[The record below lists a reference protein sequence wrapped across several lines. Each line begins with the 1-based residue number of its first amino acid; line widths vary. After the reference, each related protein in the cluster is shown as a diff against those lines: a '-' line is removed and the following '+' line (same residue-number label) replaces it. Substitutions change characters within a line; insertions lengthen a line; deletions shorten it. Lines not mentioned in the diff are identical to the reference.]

1 MKQCPFCAED
11 IKDAA
16 IVCRYC
22 GRELQPVSDPRRS
35 SDEVEAET
43 GTRPSGEQADA
54 GPKGLTVEIGTEF
67 RDISALASS
76 LKTSLKIY
84 VAISAIGLWA
94 TWSEIQLLQEIASGT
109 TISDVEAA
117 ANDSRQAVIGGLQVF
132 IFIVVGILFLRWT
145 YFSNRN
151 ASALGAYNLEFTPGW
166 AAGWYFIPFAT
177 LWKPY
182 QALKEVFKASHPD
195 FTDDWR
201 EAPRPDVLPLWW
213 ALWLLASFVGNALL
227 RTSLD
232 AETLTEIVASS
243 WLMLGSDALD
253 LPLGIVVIAL
263 VSKLQAWQSL
273 KLSRVARAS
282 GD

>member
-1 MKQCPFCAED
+1 MARLTAHRS
-11 IKDAA
+11 AA
-16 IVCRYC
+16 
-22 GRELQPVSDPRRS
+22 DN
-35 SDEVEAET
+35 
-43 GTRPSGEQADA
+43 
-54 GPKGLTVEIGTEF
+54 GLTAEIGAEY

-84 VAISAIGLWA
+84 VAISTIGLWF
-94 TWSEIQLLQEIASGT
+94 TWSQVQLLQEIASGT
-109 TISDVEAA
+109 TVSDVEAA
-117 ANDSRQAVIGGLQVF
+117 ASDLRQAVIGSLQVL
-132 IFIVVGILFLRWT
+132 ILIVVGILFLRWT

-151 ASALGAYNLEFTPGW
+151 ASSLGAYDLEFTPGW
-166 AAGWYFIPFAT
+166 AVGWYFIPVAM

-201 EAPRPDVLPLWW
+201 DAPHPDVLPLWW
-213 ALWLLASFVGNALL
+213 ALWILVSFVGSVLL

-232 AETLTEIVASS
+232 AETLNEIVASS
-243 WLMLGSDALD
+243 WLMLGSEALD

-282 GD
+282 GELANPC